1 MKPKIL
7 RTDAEL
13 FIIEQYLAELGAVA
27 EVVTAESDD
36 ADVLARAAVDAQV
49 ILTCYAEIPARV
61 IAAAPGLKG
70 IVKYGVGVDNID
82 IEAATRAGVAVV
94 NCPDYGSHTVAD
106 HAFALLIGLARKLTV
121 IDRAMREKAWV
132 WPGPEFLAVDLA
144 GKTMGLIGLGR
155 IGRAMAKR
163 GAGFGMDVL
172 SCDPYVDAA
181 TMRGLGVEPAALDA
195 LLARADFVSIHC
207 VLTPETRGLLGP
219 AQLARMKAALAAALR
234 AGRLAG
240 AGFDSAFLVNVS
252 RGAIVDQAALAAA
265 LRAGRLAGAGF
276 DVFPDE
282 PLKPGYPLLG
292 MDNVILTPH
301 LAWFTREAFERAERQ
316 TLDSILDI
324 VAGRRPRNLKNV
336 EVSS

>member
-207 VLTPETRGLLGP
+207 VLTPETRVLLGP
-219 AQLARMKAALAAALR
+219 AQLARMK
-234 AGRLAG
+234 
-240 AGFDSAFLVNVS
+240 DSAFLVNVS